1 MRMFNIKTLYKEY
14 RMAVSI
20 IALGVLVGLPV
31 MAHHSGVAYF
41 DLEVEIIH
49 HDATVVEYILVNP
62 HGRLIYTFNDEAGA
76 QQEWTG
82 ELASSNN
89 LRRLGLGGE
98 ILKAGDKL
106 KTVTGAPARSGSNFM
121 RLSRIDFENGDVA
134 QLVGANTGIT
144 RSGE

>member
-1 MRMFNIKTLYKEY
+1 MFNMKTTFKEY
-14 RMAVSI
+14 QTAISI
-20 IALGVLVGLPV
+20 VVLGFSVGLPV

-41 DLEVEIIH
+41 DLEVEIVQ
-49 HDATVVEYILVNP
+49 HDATVVEYVLINP
-62 HGRLIYTFNDEAGA
+62 HGRLTYTFIDEEGIE
-76 QQEWTG
+76 QEWTG

-98 ILKAGDKL
+98 ILKPGDKL

-144 RSGE
+144 RASE

>member
-1 MRMFNIKTLYKEY
+1 MKSLCNGYRIAISIVTLGIL
-14 RMAVSI
+14 AGFP
-20 IALGVLVGLPV
+20 A

-41 DLEVEIIH
+41 DLEVEIIQ
-49 HDATVVEYILVNP
+49 HDATVVEYVLVNP
-62 HGRLIYTFNDEAGA
+62 HGRLTYTFNDEAGV

-98 ILKAGDKL
+98 ILKPGDKL
-106 KTVTGAPARSGSNFM
+106 KTVTGSPARSGTNFM
-121 RLSRIDFENGDVA
+121 RLSRVDFENGDVA
-134 QLVGANTGIT
+134 QLVGPNAGIT

>member
-1 MRMFNIKTLYKEY
+1 MFKMKTTFKEY
-14 RMAVSI
+14 RIAISI
-20 IALGVLVGLPV
+20 VALGVLIGFPA

-41 DLEVEIIH
+41 DLEVEIVQ
-49 HDATVVEYILVNP
+49 HDATVVEYVLVNP
-62 HGRLIYTFNDEAGA
+62 HGRLTYTFNDEAGV

-98 ILKAGDKL
+98 ILKPGDKL
-106 KTVTGAPARSGSNFM
+106 KTVTGSPARSGTNFM
-121 RLSRIDFENGDVA
+121 RLSRVDFENGDVA
-134 QLVGANTGIT
+134 QLVGPNAGIT

>member
-1 MRMFNIKTLYKEY
+1 MKTIFIKY
-14 RMAVSI
+14 RIAVSI
-20 IALGVLVGLPV
+20 FAVGVFVGLPV

-41 DLEVEIIH
+41 DLDVEIVQ
-49 HDATVVEYILVNP
+49 HDATVIEYVLVNP
-62 HGRLIYTFNDEAGA
+62 HGRLVYTFNDEAGVE
-76 QQEWTG
+76 QEWTG

-98 ILKAGDKL
+98 ILKPGDKL
-106 KTVTGAPARSGSNFM
+106 KTVSGSPARSGSNFM

>member
-1 MRMFNIKTLYKEY
+1 MFNMKTTFKEY
-14 RMAVSI
+14 QIAILMV
-20 IALGVLVGLPV
+20 ALGVLAGFPA

-41 DLEVEIIH
+41 DLELEIIQ
-49 HDATVVEYILVNP
+49 HDATVVEYVLVNP
-62 HGRLIYTFNDEAGA
+62 HGRLTYTFIDEAGVE
-76 QQEWTG
+76 QEWTG

-98 ILKAGDKL
+98 ILKPGDKL
-106 KTVTGAPARSGSNFM
+106 KTVTGSPARSGTNFM